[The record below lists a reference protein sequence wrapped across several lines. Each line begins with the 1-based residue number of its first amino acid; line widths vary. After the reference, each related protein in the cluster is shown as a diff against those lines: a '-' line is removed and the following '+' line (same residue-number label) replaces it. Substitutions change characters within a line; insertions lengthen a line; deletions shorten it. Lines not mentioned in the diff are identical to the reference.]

1 MTGGGRIQ
9 SGAGRNGL
17 GRSGFPRVR
26 MPVEMPGDLFGQIE
40 RLADREE
47 CTFGDMAL
55 QLIEAGIDAFTTGD
69 GR

>member
-1 MTGGGRIQ
+1 
-9 SGAGRNGL
+9 
-17 GRSGFPRVR
+17 
-26 MPVEMPGDLFGQIE
+26 MPGDLFGQIE